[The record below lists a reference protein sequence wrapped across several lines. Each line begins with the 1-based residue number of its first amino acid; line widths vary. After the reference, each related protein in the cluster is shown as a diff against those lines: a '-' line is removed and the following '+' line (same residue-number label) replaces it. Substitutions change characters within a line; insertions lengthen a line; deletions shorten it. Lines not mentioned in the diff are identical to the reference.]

1 MENGGSPI
9 QIEATQADMN
19 SVIAANPVAAEQLKV
34 AALTRQLR
42 EAYVVIESLRKEI
55 DDIKSEENKDVI
67 PTADIR

>member
-42 EAYVVIESLRKEI
+42 EACVVIESLRKEI
-55 DDIKSEENKDVI
+55 DDMKSEESKDAI